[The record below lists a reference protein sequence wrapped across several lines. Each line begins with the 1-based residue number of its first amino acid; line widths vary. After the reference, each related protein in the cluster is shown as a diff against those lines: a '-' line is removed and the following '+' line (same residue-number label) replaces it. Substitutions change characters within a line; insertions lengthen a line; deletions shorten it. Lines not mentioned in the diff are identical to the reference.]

1 MLMSRQLQRE
11 GHHEETATRR
21 RPRGESYK
29 EMAIRNN
36 YNEKAIRKSYNEK
49 ATRRKLQGE
58 DHEEKAT
65 R

>member
-1 MLMSRQLQRE
+1 MRRQLQRE

-29 EMAIRNN
+29 EKAIRKS
-36 YNEKAIRKSYNEK
+36 YNEEAIRKSYNEK

-58 DHEEKAT
+58 GHEEKAT